1 MNRVSGKNH
10 VFTGSPLDR
19 AAHHRRDAGW
29 ISARLGDPSTRIL
42 PMWRLKP
49 LITPGAQP
57 SIAWLSP
64 GQTGE
69 TVAAGTSVFLGFD
82 DGIAHFAA
90 DATDLS
96 ESEPPYPQLGKFID
110 LRTIAPQLP
119 GTEPAILAQARS
131 LIDWHARHRFC
142 ARCGEATTAV
152 DAGHARQCV
161 SEVCGDQHFPRTD
174 PVVIMLVVS
183 GQRCLLGRSARF
195 PVGFYSALAG
205 FVEVGE
211 TIEEA
216 VRREVREE
224 VGVDIGDVSYHS
236 SQPWPFPSSLMIG
249 CFAEALSEEIVV
261 DPVEIEDARWVSREA
276 IRDIL
281 AGADGEVQLPPPM
294 AIARQLIEAWAGE
307 VA

>member
-1 MNRVSGKNH
+1 MNRVSGKRQ

-19 AAHHRRDAGW
+19 AAHNRRDAAW
-29 ISARLGDPSTRIL
+29 VSARLGDPSTRVL

-49 LITPGAQP
+49 LIVPGAEP

-64 GQTGE
+64 GQADAA
-69 TVAAGTSVFLGFD
+69 VAAGTSVFLGLD
-82 DGIAHFAA
+82 DGIAHFAV
-90 DATDLS
+90 DATDIS
-96 ESEPPYPQLGKFID
+96 ESQPPYPQLGKFID

-119 GTEPAILAQARS
+119 GAEPAILAQARS

-142 ARCGEATTAV
+142 ARCGEATTV
-152 DAGHARQCV
+152 IDAGHARQCA
-161 SEVCGDQHFPRTD
+161 SEACGDQHFPRTD
-174 PVVIMLVVS
+174 PVVIMLVTS
-183 GQRCLLGRSARF
+183 GERCLLGRGARF
-195 PVGFYSALAG
+195 PAGFYSALAG

-249 CFAEALSEEIVV
+249 CFAEALSEAIVV

-281 AGADGEVQLPPPM
+281 AGADGEVRLSPPM
-294 AIARQLIEAWAGE
+294 AIARQLIEAWAGD
-307 VA
+307 AA